1 MFVHIKEACAFLE
14 GRRHKTTLARF
25 KEILDEIGL
34 PYQRLKMIHVA
45 GTNGKGSTVNDLA
58 CILMAAGYH
67 VGTFTSPYILSHND
81 RICID
86 RQPIADDV
94 FLDLINTWLPT
105 IEKYGLSMFESDIL
119 LMFAYFLSQPLDYV
133 IIEAGIGGLND
144 KTNLITPIASVITNI
159 GHDHLASLGPT
170 LEDVARQK
178 GGIIKEGVPVFCGRM
193 PEALMAVLDEM
204 AHQKKTVIHY
214 SDPPEVTQYPIDFHY
229 RGLDIRLGDVGMYQV
244 ANASLAIDVV
254 LGLWSHALDAAI
266 INGLRMAHWPG
277 RFEHFTYQG
286 QDLFLDGA
294 HNREAMTALIQT
306 VKQRVGERPVEVI
319 YAALRDKDYVRMAK
333 MLQEAGFTVRVCHF
347 DDERAL
353 RATDLS
359 RLSGVAYL
367 DRVETGLKQWK
378 QDPKTVLLVTGS
390 LHFISYVRHLF
401 DKDTQIKVSS

>member
-1 MFVHIKEACAFLE
+1 M
-14 GRRHKTTLARF
+14 
-25 KEILDEIGL
+25 
-34 PYQRLKMIHVA
+34 
-45 GTNGKGSTVNDLA
+45 
-58 CILMAAGYH
+58 
-67 VGTFTSPYILSHND
+67 
-81 RICID
+81 
-86 RQPIADDV
+86 
-94 FLDLINTWLPT
+94 
-105 IEKYGLSMFESDIL
+105 
-119 LMFAYFLSQPLDYV
+119 
-133 IIEAGIGGLND
+133 
-144 KTNLITPIASVITNI
+144 ITNI

-266 INGLRMAHWPG
+266 ISGLRMAHWPG

-306 VKQRVGERPVEVI
+306 VKQRSVSVPLRSSMRLCAIKIMFGWPKCFRRQVLRFGSVI
-319 YAALRDKDYVRMAK
+319 SMMSVPYV
-333 MLQEAGFTVRVCHF
+333 LQIYP
-347 DDERAL
+347 D
-353 RATDLS
+353 
-359 RLSGVAYL
+359 
-367 DRVETGLKQWK
+367 
-378 QDPKTVLLVTGS
+378 
-390 LHFISYVRHLF
+390 
-401 DKDTQIKVSS
+401 